1 MGVGAATWDGKRVE
15 CVGESGGKSG
25 GKSGGESGGNDYL
38 VIYNRCAMQK
48 LIVADAAPI
57 WPDDT

>member
-15 CVGESGGKSG
+15 CVGE
-25 GKSGGESGGNDYL
+25 SGGESGGNDYL